1 MTRKKILFL
10 HVSLGV
16 GGAERL
22 RYILLKNIDRERY
35 DIRLCCINYKG
46 EIGRKIEQLGYEV
59 DELGLDPDFKNIKTT
74 FSVRKYLRFRNIDIL
89 HSSLFNANFHGR
101 IVGFSCGIPRVIT
114 EEHSEH
120 YQYRSI
126 KHLLYIFSD
135 FILARKTKFIITCS
149 ETLRKDIIRKEK
161 LPESK
166 VIAIKN
172 CIDPSMYKV
181 KESRDIIRKRLGIG
195 EETVFITV
203 ASFSSRKGHE
213 YLIDVLG
220 EIKKS
225 GKHFKCILAG
235 DGPLKDMLYN
245 KCVDHYLLDNIIFL
259 GSIKDVADYLN
270 ASDVFIL
277 PSLFEGLPL
286 AVIEAMFMGMGCI
299 VTDVGAIR
307 ELVKANINGLIVPPA
322 NREELKKAVLFCLEN
337 KNITKDFGLRS
348 KEIAQKHC
356 LVDSYVKQF
365 YSLWD

>member
-1 MTRKKILFL
+1 MARKKILFL
-10 HVSLGV
+10 HISLGV

-59 DELGLDPDFKNIKTT
+59 DELGLDPDFKNIRTML
-74 FSVRKYLRFRNIDIL
+74 SVRKYLKYRNIDIL
-89 HSSLFNANFHGR
+89 HTSLFNANFHGR
-101 IVGFSCGIPRVIT
+101 IAGFSCGIPLVIT

-120 YQYRSI
+120 YQYQSI
-126 KHLLYIFSD
+126 KYLPHIFSD
-135 FILARKTKFIITCS
+135 FILARKTKFIIACS
-149 ETLRKDIIRKEK
+149 ETLRKDIVKKEK
-161 LPESK
+161 LPKSK
-166 VIAIKN
+166 VVTIKN
-172 CIDPSMYKV
+172 CIDPSTYKV
-181 KESRDIIRKRLGIG
+181 SESRDIIRKRLGIE

-203 ASFSSRKGHE
+203 ASLSSRKGHE

-235 DGPLKDMLYN
+235 DGPLKDALYG
-245 KCVDHYLLDNIIFL
+245 KCLDYGLSDTVIFL
-259 GSIKDVADYLN
+259 GNIENVTDYLN

-322 NREELKKAVLFCLEN
+322 NREELKKAILFCLEN

-348 KEIAQKHC
+348 KEMAQKYC

-365 YSLWD
+365 YDIWD